1 MEAMCVG
8 MRRKSERNK
17 AKGSPEK
24 KVEKPTRKST
34 RRRGRRSPSTSS
46 EQETFVVEDVTKSA
60 VQLKEIEKETSVQ
73 TRLQSKE
80 VEQTPQGREEKV
92 SSSEVDIKVDSPE
105 DEEDNGG
112 SVWKVARADASPG
125 EIQKLKLCRQRN
137 TSEPSSDTPPSSRKG
152 VKSSSKWQGSGE
164 GVAEEADSADEQ
176 LVSCTRTL
184 SNAEQPNDPS
194 SSYPGQDSN
203 EEVSDSKE
211 ILPETTSANLLS
223 DDKPNIDQ
231 HGESNEANCAA
242 QIVDIEPGK
251 PGSTTPVPTP
261 SANDEETTVAV
272 IVKED
277 KPVEAEAVEA
287 EPVAAEPVEAEPV
300 EAEPVEAEPVEDK
313 PVEDKP
319 MEDKP
324 VEDKPMEDKPVEDK
338 PMEDKPMEDKPVE
351 DKPVEDM
358 SEKSTEISVKETNV
372 ENVRRDTSS
381 EDEEE
386 EEEEDKAKTH
396 RPVDSSSD
404 SNDESRTKRSR
415 TSSDRTSPR
424 TIRRKHR
431 NKYRDSSNSE
441 TPDSEDEP
449 KRKISETYVEE
460 EEEEEEKPSIEYS
473 QENDKEQSVSP
484 ERTNSHSN
492 NVEKIEI
499 EHSETVEDKS
509 EENIITEKLEQSTP
523 ASTQVV
529 AHKPVKVNLKR
540 SFSTRILSEKNE
552 VKRNDADASLDNE
565 SNSQNKENGNEQEP
579 KCVPRKRRWGTAL
592 STDTA
597 PSFSIS
603 TDSLKALVPGAKPL
617 SINEV
622 RLSKDDDEDR
632 DRHRS
637 NDKRHNSS
645 DITNDKATDENLK
658 NGATK
663 KGNGKIDNHIAARR
677 KISIVKEMPHIKS
690 PSPPASKPTNILL
703 IKNLVRPFTLN
714 QIKELLSRTGTI
726 VENGFWMDRIKSKC
740 IVEYSNED
748 QAFETRQALHGI
760 SWPMSNPK
768 KLHVEYATKEDMET
782 ARESSKEQPVA
793 RKTEPLSSDSWQ
805 QDWSRDEK
813 TNMTK
818 VTVVRE
824 WDLGKEDGQQHIR
837 EKEREKKD
845 HDKKRRVRSRSPT
858 LDAHLSAPARKFK
871 KKEDDP
877 PPAKLLD
884 DLFRKTKATPCI
896 YWLPLTN
903 EQIVVKEEMRRQHMA
918 EHARRLE
925 EMRRADRNRDGRRR
939 RSPRK

>member
-1 MEAMCVG
+1 

-24 KVEKPTRKST
+24 KIEKPTRKSM
-34 RRRGRRSPSTSS
+34 RRRKKSPSTSPS
-46 EQETFVVEDVTKSA
+46 EQDAFVEEVAKSTT
-60 VQLKEIEKETSVQ
+60 QLKEIEKETSVQ

-80 VEQTPQGREEKV
+80 LEQIPHGREEKV
-92 SSSEVDIKVDSPE
+92 SSSERDTKVDSPE
-105 DEEDNGG
+105 NEEDNGG

-137 TSEPSSDTPPSSRKG
+137 TSEASSDTASSSRKS
-152 VKSSSKWQGSGE
+152 VKSSSKWQESGE

-184 SNAEQPNDPS
+184 SSAEQPNDPS

-242 QIVDIEPGK
+242 QIVDNEPGK
-251 PGSTTPVPTP
+251 PGSTTTALTP
-261 SANDEETTVAV
+261 SADSDLSE
-272 IVKED
+272 
-277 KPVEAEAVEA
+277 KPVANVTVQEEKS
-287 EPVAAEPVEAEPV
+287 
-300 EAEPVEAEPVEDK
+300 VED
-313 PVEDKP
+313 V
-319 MEDKP
+319 
-324 VEDKPMEDKPVEDK
+324 
-338 PMEDKPMEDKPVE
+338 
-351 DKPVEDM
+351 
-358 SEKSTEISVKETNV
+358 SEKSTEIFNQEINV
-372 ENVRRDTSS
+372 EENAHKDTSS
-381 EDEEE
+381 EDEEN
-386 EEEEDKAKTH
+386 DKAKTH

-404 SNDESRTKRSR
+404 SNDESRPKRSR
-415 TSSDRTSPR
+415 SSDRTSPR
-424 TIRRKHR
+424 AIRRKHR

-441 TPDSEDEP
+441 TPDSEDETVDSKVTKP
-449 KRKISETYVEE
+449 YIEE
-460 EEEEEEKPSIEYS
+460 EEEEEENEKPSTEYS
-473 QENDKEQSVSP
+473 QGNDKERSVSP
-484 ERTNSHSN
+484 ERTNSQSN
-492 NVEKIEI
+492 NVEKMEI
-499 EHSETVEDKS
+499 EQCETVQDKS
-509 EENIITEKLEQSTP
+509 EENTIEKLEQIAP
-523 ASTQVV
+523 AGTQTV

-540 SFSTRILSEKNE
+540 SFSARILSEKNE
-552 VKRNDADASLDNE
+552 VKKDDADASVDNE
-565 SNSQNKENGNEQEP
+565 SNSQNKENGSEQEP

-622 RLSKDDDEDR
+622 RLSKDDDEDK
-632 DRHRS
+632 DRHRN

-645 DITNDKATDENLK
+645 DSTNDNKITDENLQK
-658 NGATK
+658 NGTAK
-663 KGNGKIDNHIAARR
+663 KGNGKADNHIAARR
-677 KISIVKEMPHIKS
+677 KISIVKEMPHVKS
-690 PSPPASKPTNILL
+690 PSPPTSKPTNILL

-793 RKTEPLSSDSWQ
+793 RKAEPLSTDAWQ

-813 TNMTK
+813 INTTK

-837 EKEREKKD
+837 EKEREKKE
-845 HDKKRRVRSRSPT
+845 HDKKRRARSRTPA

>member
-1 MEAMCVG
+1 

-24 KVEKPTRKST
+24 KIEKPTRKSM
-34 RRRGRRSPSTSS
+34 RRRKKSPSTSPS
-46 EQETFVVEDVTKSA
+46 KQDNFVEDAPESTA
-60 VQLKEIEKETSVQ
+60 PLKEIEKETSVQ

-80 VEQTPQGREEKV
+80 LEQTPHGHEEKV
-92 SSSEVDIKVDSPE
+92 SSTEKDVKADSPE
-105 DEEDNGG
+105 NEEDNGG

-137 TSEPSSDTPPSSRKG
+137 TSEASSDTASSSRKS
-152 VKSSSKWQGSGE
+152 VKSSSKWQESGE

-176 LVSCTRTL
+176 LVSCTRML
-184 SNAEQPNDPS
+184 SSTEQPNDPS

-211 ILPETTSANLLS
+211 ILPETTSVNLLS

-242 QIVDIEPGK
+242 QIIDSESGSTK
-251 PGSTTPVPTP
+251 PGSTTTALTP
-261 SANDEETTVAV
+261 SADSDYLCEKPAAAVTVQEE
-272 IVKED
+272 KS
-277 KPVEAEAVEA
+277 
-287 EPVAAEPVEAEPV
+287 
-300 EAEPVEAEPVEDK
+300 VEDIN
-313 PVEDKP
+313 
-319 MEDKP
+319 
-324 VEDKPMEDKPVEDK
+324 
-338 PMEDKPMEDKPVE
+338 
-351 DKPVEDM
+351 
-358 SEKSTEISVKETNV
+358 EKSTEIFSHETNV
-372 ENVRRDTSS
+372 ENVHKDTSS
-381 EDEEE
+381 EDEED
-386 EEEEDKAKTH
+386 DKAKTH

-404 SNDESRTKRSR
+404 SNDESRPKRR

-424 TIRRKHR
+424 AIRRKHR
-431 NKYRDSSNSE
+431 NKYGDSSNSD
-441 TPDSEDEP
+441 TPDSEDETVDSKVSKP
-449 KRKISETYVEE
+449 YVEE
-460 EEEEEEKPSIEYS
+460 EEEEEDEKPTTEYS
-473 QENDKEQSVSP
+473 QENDKERSVSP

-492 NVEKIEI
+492 NVEKMEV
-499 EHSETVEDKS
+499 EQCETVQDKS
-509 EENIITEKLEQSTP
+509 EENTTEKSEQTAP
-523 ASTQVV
+523 VGTQTI

-552 VKRNDADASLDNE
+552 MKRDDTDTNVDNE

-622 RLSKDDDEDR
+622 RLSKDDDEDK

-637 NDKRHNSS
+637 NDKRHNSNDS
-645 DITNDKATDENLK
+645 TNDNKITDENLQK
-658 NGATK
+658 NGTAK
-663 KGNGKIDNHIAARR
+663 KGNGKTDNHIATRR

-690 PSPPASKPTNILL
+690 PSPPTSKPTNILL

-768 KLHVEYATKEDMET
+768 KLHVEYATKEDMEA

-793 RKTEPLSSDSWQ
+793 RKAEPLSSDPWQ
-805 QDWSRDEK
+805 QDWNRDEK
-813 TNMTK
+813 INTTK

-837 EKEREKKD
+837 EKEREKKE
-845 HDKKRRVRSRSPT
+845 HDKKRRARSRSPA

>member
-1 MEAMCVG
+1 
-8 MRRKSERNK
+8 MRRR
-17 AKGSPEK
+17 K
-24 KVEKPTRKST
+24 K
-34 RRRGRRSPSTSS
+34 SPSTSPS
-46 EQETFVVEDVTKSA
+46 KQDNFVEDAAKSA
-60 VQLKEIEKETSVQ
+60 APLKEIEKETSVQ

-80 VEQTPQGREEKV
+80 LEQTPHAREEKV
-92 SSSEVDIKVDSPE
+92 SSTERDVKADSPE
-105 DEEDNGG
+105 NEEDNGG

-137 TSEPSSDTPPSSRKG
+137 TSEASSDTASSSRKS
-152 VKSSSKWQGSGE
+152 VKSSSKWQESGE

-176 LVSCTRTL
+176 LVSCTRML
-184 SNAEQPNDPS
+184 SSAEQPNDPS

-211 ILPETTSANLLS
+211 ILPETTSVNLLS

-242 QIVDIEPGK
+242 QIVDSESGSTK
-251 PGSTTPVPTP
+251 PGSTTTALTP
-261 SANDEETTVAV
+261 SADSDDLCEKPAAAVTVQEE
-272 IVKED
+272 KS
-277 KPVEAEAVEA
+277 
-287 EPVAAEPVEAEPV
+287 
-300 EAEPVEAEPVEDK
+300 
-313 PVEDKP
+313 
-319 MEDKP
+319 MEDIN
-324 VEDKPMEDKPVEDK
+324 
-338 PMEDKPMEDKPVE
+338 
-351 DKPVEDM
+351 
-358 SEKSTEISVKETNV
+358 EKSTEIFSHETNV
-372 ENVRRDTSS
+372 ENVHKDTSS
-381 EDEEE
+381 EDEED
-386 EEEEDKAKTH
+386 DKAKTH

-404 SNDESRTKRSR
+404 SNDESRPKRR
-415 TSSDRTSPR
+415 ASSDRTSPR
-424 TIRRKHR
+424 AIRRKHR
-431 NKYRDSSNSE
+431 NKYGDSSNSD
-441 TPDSEDEP
+441 TPDSEDETVDSKVSKP
-449 KRKISETYVEE
+449 YVEE
-460 EEEEEEKPSIEYS
+460 EEEEEDEKPTTEYS
-473 QENDKEQSVSP
+473 QENDKERSVSP

-492 NVEKIEI
+492 NVEKMEV
-499 EHSETVEDKS
+499 EQCETVQDKS
-509 EENIITEKLEQSTP
+509 EENTTEKSEQTAP
-523 ASTQVV
+523 VGTQTI

-552 VKRNDADASLDNE
+552 MKRDDADTSVDNE

-622 RLSKDDDEDR
+622 RLSKDDDEDK

-637 NDKRHNSS
+637 NDKRHNSNDS
-645 DITNDKATDENLK
+645 TNDNKITDENLQK
-658 NGATK
+658 NGTAK
-663 KGNGKIDNHIAARR
+663 KGNGKTDNHIATRR

-690 PSPPASKPTNILL
+690 PSPPTSKPTNILL

-768 KLHVEYATKEDMET
+768 KLHVEYATKEDMEA

-793 RKTEPLSSDSWQ
+793 RKAEPLSSDPWQ

-813 TNMTK
+813 INTTK

-837 EKEREKKD
+837 EKEREKKE
-845 HDKKRRVRSRSPT
+845 HDKKRRARSRSPA

>member
-1 MEAMCVG
+1 

-24 KVEKPTRKST
+24 KIEKPTRKSM
-34 RRRGRRSPSTSS
+34 RRRKKSPSTSPS
-46 EQETFVVEDVTKSA
+46 KQDNFVEDAPESTA
-60 VQLKEIEKETSVQ
+60 PLKEIEKETSVQ

-80 VEQTPQGREEKV
+80 LEQTPHGHEEKV
-92 SSSEVDIKVDSPE
+92 SSTEKDVKADSPE
-105 DEEDNGG
+105 NEEDNGG

-137 TSEPSSDTPPSSRKG
+137 TSEASSDTASSSRKS
-152 VKSSSKWQGSGE
+152 VKSSSKWQESGE

-176 LVSCTRTL
+176 LVSCTRML
-184 SNAEQPNDPS
+184 SSTEQPNDPS

-211 ILPETTSANLLS
+211 ILPETTSVNLLS

-242 QIVDIEPGK
+242 QIIDSESGSTK
-251 PGSTTPVPTP
+251 PGSTTTALTP
-261 SANDEETTVAV
+261 SADSDYLCEKPAAAVTVQEE
-272 IVKED
+272 KS
-277 KPVEAEAVEA
+277 
-287 EPVAAEPVEAEPV
+287 
-300 EAEPVEAEPVEDK
+300 VEDIN
-313 PVEDKP
+313 
-319 MEDKP
+319 
-324 VEDKPMEDKPVEDK
+324 
-338 PMEDKPMEDKPVE
+338 
-351 DKPVEDM
+351 
-358 SEKSTEISVKETNV
+358 EKSTEIFSHETNV
-372 ENVRRDTSS
+372 ENVHKDTSS
-381 EDEEE
+381 EDEED
-386 EEEEDKAKTH
+386 DKAKTH

-404 SNDESRTKRSR
+404 SNDESRPKRR

-424 TIRRKHR
+424 AIRRKHR
-431 NKYRDSSNSE
+431 NKYGDSSNSD
-441 TPDSEDEP
+441 TPDSEDETVDSKVSKP
-449 KRKISETYVEE
+449 YVEE
-460 EEEEEEKPSIEYS
+460 EEEEEDEKPTTEYS
-473 QENDKEQSVSP
+473 QENDKERSVSP

-492 NVEKIEI
+492 NVEKMEV
-499 EHSETVEDKS
+499 EQCETVQDKS
-509 EENIITEKLEQSTP
+509 EENTTEKSEQTAP
-523 ASTQVV
+523 VGTQTI

-552 VKRNDADASLDNE
+552 MKRDDTDTNVDNE

-622 RLSKDDDEDR
+622 RLSKDDDEDK

-637 NDKRHNSS
+637 NDKRHNSNDS
-645 DITNDKATDENLK
+645 TNDNKITDENLQK
-658 NGATK
+658 NGTAK
-663 KGNGKIDNHIAARR
+663 KGNGKTDNHIATRR

-690 PSPPASKPTNILL
+690 PSPPTSKPTNILL

-768 KLHVEYATKEDMET
+768 KLHVEYATKEDMEA

-793 RKTEPLSSDSWQ
+793 RKAEPLSSDPWQ

-813 TNMTK
+813 INTTK

-837 EKEREKKD
+837 EKEREKKE
-845 HDKKRRVRSRSPT
+845 HDKKRRARSRSPA

>member
-1 MEAMCVG
+1 

-17 AKGSPEK
+17 TKGSPEK
-24 KVEKPTRKST
+24 KIEKPTRKST
-34 RRRGRRSPSTSS
+34 RRRGKRSPSTSS
-46 EQETFVVEDVTKSA
+46 EQDPLIEDAAKSA
-60 VQLKEIEKETSVQ
+60 TQLQEIEKETSVQ

-80 VEQTPQGREEKV
+80 VEQVPHKHEEKV
-92 SSSEVDIKVDSPE
+92 SSSDVNIKVDSPE
-105 DEEDNGG
+105 DEDNGG

-137 TSEPSSDTPPSSRKG
+137 TSEPSSDTPPLNRKN
-152 VKSSSKWQGSGE
+152 VKSSSKWQESGE

-184 SNAEQPNDPS
+184 SSTEQPNDPS

-231 HGESNEANCAA
+231 HGESNEANCTA
-242 QIVDIEPGK
+242 QVVDIEPGK
-251 PGSTTPVPTP
+251 PGSMTPSPVPAP
-261 SANDEETTVAV
+261 SANGEETVTTI

-277 KPVEAEAVEA
+277 KPVE
-287 EPVAAEPVEAEPV
+287 
-300 EAEPVEAEPVEDK
+300 DI
-313 PVEDKP
+313 
-319 MEDKP
+319 
-324 VEDKPMEDKPVEDK
+324 
-338 PMEDKPMEDKPVE
+338 
-351 DKPVEDM
+351 
-358 SEKSTEISVKETNV
+358 SEKPTETFVKETSV
-372 ENVRRDTSS
+372 ENVRRDMNS
-381 EDEEE
+381 EDEGEEE
-386 EEEEDKAKTH
+386 EEEEDKAKMH

-404 SNDESRTKRSR
+404 SNDESRSKRSR

-424 TIRRKHR
+424 ATRRKHR
-431 NKYRDSSNSE
+431 NKYRDSSNSD

-449 KRKISETYVEE
+449 IDRKISESYVEE
-460 EEEEEEKPSIEYS
+460 EEEEQERKPNTEYL
-473 QENDKEQSVSP
+473 QENDKQQSMSP

-492 NVEKIEI
+492 NVEKIEM
-499 EHSETVEDKS
+499 EHSKTVEDKLDKDT
-509 EENIITEKLEQSTP
+509 TEKLEQSTP
-523 ASTQVV
+523 AITQVV

-540 SFSTRILSEKNE
+540 SFSTRILFEKNE
-552 VKRNDADASLDNE
+552 MKRDDADASINE
-565 SNSQNKENGNEQEP
+565 SSSQNKENGNEQEP

-603 TDSLKALVPGAKPL
+603 SDSLKALVPGAKPL

-637 NDKRHNSS
+637 NDKRYNSS
-645 DITNDKATDENLK
+645 DITYDKTTDENLQK
-658 NGATK
+658 NGAAK
-663 KGNGKIDNHIAARR
+663 KGNGKVDNHIVTRR

-690 PSPPASKPTNILL
+690 PSPPTSKPTNILL

-793 RKTEPLSSDSWQ
+793 RKTEPLSDSWQ
-805 QDWSRDEK
+805 QDWNRDEK
-813 TNMTK
+813 TNTK

-837 EKEREKKD
+837 EKEREKKE
-845 HDKKRRVRSRSPT
+845 HDKKRRVRSRSPI

-925 EMRRADRNRDGRRR
+925 EMRRADRNRDSRRR

>member
-1 MEAMCVG
+1 

-24 KVEKPTRKST
+24 KIEKPTRKST
-34 RRRGRRSPSTSS
+34 RRRSKRSPSTSS
-46 EQETFVVEDVTKSA
+46 EQDAVVEDATKSTA
-60 VQLKEIEKETSVQ
+60 QVKEIEKETSVQ

-80 VEQTPQGREEKV
+80 LEQMPGREEKV
-92 SSSEVDIKVDSPE
+92 SSSERDTKANSPE

-137 TSEPSSDTPPSSRKG
+137 TSEASSDTASSSRKS
-152 VKSSSKWQGSGE
+152 VKSSSKWQESGE

-184 SNAEQPNDPS
+184 SSVEQPNDPS

-203 EEVSDSKE
+203 EEVSDRKE

-242 QIVDIEPGK
+242 QIVDNEPGK
-251 PGSTTPVPTP
+251 PGSTTTALSP
-261 SANDEETTVAV
+261 SANGDYLCEKPAAAVTIQEE
-272 IVKED
+272 KS
-277 KPVEAEAVEA
+277 
-287 EPVAAEPVEAEPV
+287 
-300 EAEPVEAEPVEDK
+300 VEDVNEK
-313 PVEDKP
+313 P
-319 MEDKP
+319 
-324 VEDKPMEDKPVEDK
+324 
-338 PMEDKPMEDKPVE
+338 
-351 DKPVEDM
+351 
-358 SEKSTEISVKETNV
+358 TEIFSQETNV
-372 ENVRRDTSS
+372 ENVHKDTSS
-381 EDEEE
+381 EDEED
-386 EEEEDKAKTH
+386 DKAKTH

-404 SNDESRTKRSR
+404 SNDESRPKRSI

-424 TIRRKHR
+424 AIRRKHR

-441 TPDSEDEP
+441 TPDSEDETVDKP
-449 KRKISETYVEE
+449 YVKEE
-460 EEEEEEKPSIEYS
+460 EEEEEDEKPSTEYS
-473 QENDKEQSVSP
+473 QENDKERSVSP

-492 NVEKIEI
+492 NVDKMEI
-499 EHSETVEDKS
+499 EQCETVQVKTEENTTEKS
-509 EENIITEKLEQSTP
+509 EQP
-523 ASTQVV
+523 APVSTQTV

-540 SFSTRILSEKNE
+540 SFSARILSEKNE
-552 VKRNDADASLDNE
+552 VKRDDADASVDNE
-565 SNSQNKENGNEQEP
+565 SNSQNKENGSEQEP

-622 RLSKDDDEDR
+622 RLSKDDDEDK

-645 DITNDKATDENLK
+645 DSTNDNKITDESLQK
-658 NGATK
+658 NGTAK
-663 KGNGKIDNHIAARR
+663 KGNGKADNHIAARR
-677 KISIVKEMPHIKS
+677 KISIVKEMPHVKS

-768 KLHVEYATKEDMET
+768 KLHVEYATNEDMEA

-793 RKTEPLSSDSWQ
+793 RKAEPLSSDPWQ
-805 QDWSRDEK
+805 QDWGRDEK
-813 TNMTK
+813 INTTK

-824 WDLGKEDGQQHIR
+824 WDLGKEDGQQHLR
-837 EKEREKKD
+837 EKEREKKEQ
-845 HDKKRRVRSRSPT
+845 DKKRRARSRSPA

-884 DLFRKTKATPCI
+884 DLFRKTKAVPCI

>member
-1 MEAMCVG
+1 

-17 AKGSPEK
+17 TKGSPEK

-34 RRRGRRSPSTSS
+34 RRRGKRSPSTSS
-46 EQETFVVEDVTKSA
+46 EQDPFIEDVAKSA
-60 VQLKEIEKETSVQ
+60 IQLKEIEKETSVQ

-80 VEQTPQGREEKV
+80 LEQIPVNKQEEKV
-92 SSSEVDIKVDSPE
+92 SSTDVDIKVDSPE

-137 TSEPSSDTPPSSRKG
+137 TSEPSLDAPPSSRKS
-152 VKSSSKWQGSGE
+152 VKSSSKWQESGE

-184 SNAEQPNDPS
+184 SSTEQPNDPS

-231 HGESNEANCAA
+231 HGESNEANCTA

-251 PGSTTPVPTP
+251 PGSMTSSPVPAP
-261 SANDEETTVAV
+261 SANSEEIVTTI

-277 KPVEAEAVEA
+277 KPVENI
-287 EPVAAEPVEAEPV
+287 
-300 EAEPVEAEPVEDK
+300 
-313 PVEDKP
+313 
-319 MEDKP
+319 
-324 VEDKPMEDKPVEDK
+324 
-338 PMEDKPMEDKPVE
+338 
-351 DKPVEDM
+351 
-358 SEKSTEISVKETNV
+358 SEKPTETFVKETNV
-372 ENVRRDTSS
+372 ENMKNVRKDMNSD
-381 EDEEE
+381 DEEE
-386 EEEEDKAKTH
+386 EEEEEGEEDKAKTN

-404 SNDESRTKRSR
+404 SNDEMCSKRSR
-415 TSSDRTSPR
+415 TSSDRTSSHA
-424 TIRRKHR
+424 IRRKHR
-431 NKYRDSSNSE
+431 NKYRDSSNSD

-449 KRKISETYVEE
+449 IDRKISESYVEE
-460 EEEEEEKPSIEYS
+460 EEEEQQKRKPSTEYL
-473 QENDKEQSVSP
+473 QENDKQQSVSP

-492 NVEKIEI
+492 NIEKIEI
-499 EHSETVEDKS
+499 DEHSETVENKL
-509 EENIITEKLEQSTP
+509 EKNPTEKLEQSTP
-523 ASTQVV
+523 ANTQVIT
-529 AHKPVKVNLKR
+529 HKPVKVNLKR

-552 VKRNDADASLDNE
+552 TKRDDADASINE
-565 SNSQNKENGNEQEP
+565 SSSQNKENGNEQEP

-632 DRHRS
+632 DRHRN
-637 NDKRHNSS
+637 NDKRHNSN
-645 DITNDKATDENLK
+645 DITYDKATDENLQK
-658 NGATK
+658 NGAAK
-663 KGNGKIDNHIAARR
+663 KGNGKVDNHIVTRR
-677 KISIVKEMPHIKS
+677 KISIVKEIPHIKS
-690 PSPPASKPTNILL
+690 PSPPTSKPTNILL

-782 ARESSKEQPVA
+782 ARELSKEQPVA
-793 RKTEPLSSDSWQ
+793 RKTEPLTSDLWQ

-813 TNMTK
+813 TNTK

-837 EKEREKKD
+837 EKEREKKE
-845 HDKKRRVRSRSPT
+845 HDKKRRVRSRSPI